1 MKFFY
6 FDIWLNSKDCRKDLW
21 AGPLMDPSKVI
32 AKDPLNISPPVLL
45 CKDFSAKNEMQR
57 QEKCLL

>member
-1 MKFFY
+1 MKFFD
-6 FDIWLNSKDCRKDLW
+6 FDVWLNSKECRKDLW

-45 CKDFSAKNEMQR
+45 CKDFSAKKEM
-57 QEKCLL
+57 